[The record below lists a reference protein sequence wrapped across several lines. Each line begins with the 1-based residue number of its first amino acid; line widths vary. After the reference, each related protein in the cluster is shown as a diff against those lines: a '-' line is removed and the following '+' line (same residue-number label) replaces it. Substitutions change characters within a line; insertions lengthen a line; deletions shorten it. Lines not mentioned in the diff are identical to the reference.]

1 MQSKPL
7 ILWRARQESNL
18 YQELRKL
25 SFYPL
30 NYGRKEAVLYLSF
43 CFLRRCGMRNVLPSL
58 FLPHMRYIIGCL
70 HAGWVLLCDHSL
82 RSS

>member
-1 MQSKPL
+1 MDVLDDPADASEIRSFRRADLRASGPGKTRPL
-7 ILWRARQESNL
+7 IFWRARQESNL

-43 CFLRRCGMRNVLPSL
+43 EPMRRRRLQI
-58 FLPHMRYIIGCL
+58 R
-70 HAGWVLLCDHSL
+70 
-82 RSS
+82 